1 MEIYFNE
8 ISRFR
13 WADYWEYIKIINQ
26 TKRNGILRGL
36 FFPVACVKGILRLQI
51 AQIAEKYVK
60 KKEEGI
66 KVILQDG
73 KMTVVKMKSGDQ
85 EILPYQNI
93 QIMELGTVIIVSGI
107 PMAIKKGSKG
117 EEILRKTVIWGKEN
131 GFRDYS

>member
-1 MEIYFNE
+1 MEIYLNE

-13 WADYWEYIKIINQ
+13 RADYWEYIKIINQ
-26 TKRNGILRGL
+26 TKRNRILRVL
-36 FFPVACVKGILRLQI
+36 FFPVACVKGVLRLQI

-93 QIMELGTVIIVSGI
+93 QIMELETVIIVSGI
-107 PMAIKKGSKG
+107 PAVIKKGSKG
-117 EEILRKTVIWGKEN
+117 EEILRKAIM
-131 GFRDYS
+131 

>member
-13 WADYWEYIKIINQ
+13 GVDYWEYIKIINQ
-26 TKRNGILRGL
+26 TKRNGILKGL
-36 FFPVACVKGILRLQI
+36 FFPVACVKGVLRLQI
-51 AQIAEKYVK
+51 AQIAEKYVN

-93 QIMELGTVIIVSGI
+93 QIMELRTVIIVSGI

-117 EEILRKTVIWGKEN
+117 EEILRKTVM
-131 GFRDYS
+131 

>member
-26 TKRNGILRGL
+26 KKRNGILRGL

-66 KVILQDG
+66 KVILQEG
-73 KMTVVKMKSGDQ
+73 KMTVIKMKSGDQ

-107 PMAIKKGSKG
+107 PMAIKKGSRG
-117 EEILRKTVIWGKEN
+117 EEILRKTVI
-131 GFRDYS
+131 